1 MKIIINRFVFLGLL
15 VILPIIYSKAQV
27 SQDSVVNQ
35 ILMRSE
41 THEDKILLRWIA
53 PNAKTWRLLN
63 VHGVR
68 LTRTT
73 IARDGKILSNPE
85 IIVLGDSLRPRES
98 EQLKAMIQE
107 YPMGAVM
114 AQAIFGESF
123 EVSTMDDGIS
133 KVLAL
138 SQEEEQR
145 YMFSLYA
152 ADQCFPVAL
161 EMGWGWQDSNIKP
174 DETYLYKVTPLFPV
188 SDIALNPGAEY
199 VVPTE
204 LTKFSAPLELSGKF
218 GDSSVML
225 AWNYETLSFLY
236 PSYLVERSED
246 GISFSSLS
254 DLPITRM
261 GEVNNTHTPITY
273 MDSIPNDKT
282 FYYRVAGI
290 TPFGTIG
297 AYSDTIAGVAYQH
310 LDSSP
315 IISSSI
321 PDNGGGCN
329 FTWLFNE
336 DEEKLLKEFRLLN
349 SPDNKHFV
357 PLKEGIAPY
366 QRSFH
371 LTELSA
377 DAPYYIIEALSKRE
391 ESKRSFSVLVQKPDS
406 IPPAIPS
413 GLIANIDSLGVVQIS
428 WDPNKDVDIL
438 GYRLFKGNAKG
449 EELVPINDIPIS
461 QTFYVDSVDMV
472 TMNTHAYYAIT
483 AVDKRYN
490 QSELSAV
497 VEAKK
502 PEVIPPSQPVIK
514 NIEPLE
520 GRNVII
526 WESGHESTLS
536 GFLLMRYESGSS
548 LPILIKIDD
557 PQNTK
562 YEDKNINPG
571 SRYSYTITSITNNG
585 LRSKPSNQ
593 YEVTSYNLVST
604 KSKDKTDFSLTMDL
618 RGVTLKWSTAIKDIL
633 SISIYKKV
641 DSDSYSLLR
650 DSLNTNGEF
659 IDNDIQSLP
668 ISYMLVVKKKNGSPI
683 KLIKQALR

>member
-53 PNAKTWRLLN
+53 PDAKTWRLLN

-73 IARDGKILSNPE
+73 IARDGTILSNPE
-85 IIVLGDSLRPRES
+85 IMVLGDSLRPREC
-98 EQLKAMIQE
+98 ERLKAMVQE

-174 DETYLYKVTPLFPV
+174 NETYLYKVTPLFPV
-188 SDIALNPGAEY
+188 SDIVLNPGAEY

-225 AWNYETLSFLY
+225 AWNYEALSFLY

-246 GISFSSLS
+246 GISFSPLS

-273 MDSIPNDKT
+273 LDSIPNDKT

-297 AYSDTIAGVAYQH
+297 AYSDTIVGVAYQH
-310 LDSSP
+310 LNSSP

-321 PDNGGGCN
+321 PDNGDGCN
-329 FTWLFNE
+329 FTWSFNE

-357 PLKEGIAPY
+357 PLKEGIAPS

-377 DAPYYIIEALSKRE
+377 DAPYYIIDALSKRE

-406 IPPAIPS
+406 IPPAIPT
-413 GLIANIDSLGVVQIS
+413 GLVANIDSLGVVQIS

-449 EELVPINDIPIS
+449 EELVPINDIPTS
-461 QTFYVDSVDMV
+461 QTFYVDSVDMAS
-472 TMNTHAYYAIT
+472 MNTHAYYAIT

-490 QSELSAV
+490 QSELSGTI
-497 VEAKK
+497 EAKK
-502 PEVIPPSQPVIK
+502 PEVIPPTSPLIK
-514 NIEPLE
+514 GIEVLE
-520 GRNVII
+520 GVNVIT
-526 WESGHESTLS
+526 WVSGKEKNLS
-536 GFLLMRYESGSS
+536 GYIILRRESEET
-548 LPILIKIDD
+548 LPILFQVKD
-557 PQNTK
+557 PMIFT
-562 YEDKNINPG
+562 YEDKEIKDG
-571 SRYSYTITSITNNG
+571 IRYIYTVMSISEAG
-585 LRSKPSNQ
+585 LRSRPSEK
-593 YEVTSYNLVST
+593 YEVTSSVERSQQHEKKSELNVSMDINGVLV
-604 KSKDKTDFSLTMDL
+604 KWATDE
-618 RGVTLKWSTAIKDIL
+618 VDIL
-633 SISIYKKV
+633 SVSLYKQENTKGYILI
-641 DSDSYSLLR
+641 SDSLGSK
-650 DSLNTNGEF
+650 GEYV
-659 IDNDIQSLP
+659 DKNIQSLP
-668 ISYMLVVKKKNGSPI
+668 VDYMLVIKKRNSSPI
-683 KLIKQALR
+683 ILIKQTTR

>member
-174 DETYLYKVTPLFPV
+174 DETYLYKVTPLFSV

-236 PSYLVERSED
+236 PNYLVERSED

-297 AYSDTIAGVAYQH
+297 AYSDTIVGEAFQH
-310 LDSSP
+310 LYSSP

-321 PDNGGGCN
+321 PDNGDGCN

-357 PLKEGIAPY
+357 PLIEGIDPS
-366 QRSFH
+366 QRSFN

-391 ESKRSFSVLVQKPDS
+391 ESRRSISVLVQKPDS
-406 IPPAIPS
+406 IPPAIPT
-413 GLIANIDSLGVVQIS
+413 GLVANIDSLGVVHIS
-428 WDPNKDVDIL
+428 WNPNKDIDIL
-438 GYRLFKGNAKG
+438 GYRLFKGNTKG
-449 EELVPINDIPIS
+449 EELVPINDIPLG
-461 QTFYVDSVDMV
+461 QTFYVDSVDMAS
-472 TMNTHAYYAIT
+472 MNTHAYYAIT
-483 AVDKRYN
+483 ALDKRYN
-490 QSELSAV
+490 QSELSGT

-502 PEVIPPSQPVIK
+502 PELIPPTSPL
-514 NIEPLE
+514 IERIEVLE
-520 GRNVII
+520 GANVIT
-526 WESGHESTLS
+526 WVSGKEKNLS
-536 GFLLMRYESGSS
+536 GYNILRRESEET
-548 LPILIKIDD
+548 LPVLFQVND
-557 PQNTK
+557 PMIMTF
-562 YEDKNINPG
+562 EDKAIKG
-571 SRYSYTITSITNNG
+571 GIRYIYTVTSISEAG
-585 LRSKPSNQ
+585 LKSRPSEKF
-593 YEVTSYNLVST
+593 EVTSYVEKSQQPEKKSEFNVSMDINGVLVKWT
-604 KSKDKTDFSLTMDL
+604 TDE
-618 RGVTLKWSTAIKDIL
+618 VDIL
-633 SISIYKKV
+633 SISLYKQEGTNG
-641 DSDSYSLLR
+641 YILMR
-650 DSLNTNGEF
+650 DSLTSKGEYL
-659 IDNDIQSLP
+659 DKDIQSLP
-668 ISYMLVVKKKNGSPI
+668 INYMLVIKKRNSRPI
-683 KLIKQALR
+683 KLIQEAAR